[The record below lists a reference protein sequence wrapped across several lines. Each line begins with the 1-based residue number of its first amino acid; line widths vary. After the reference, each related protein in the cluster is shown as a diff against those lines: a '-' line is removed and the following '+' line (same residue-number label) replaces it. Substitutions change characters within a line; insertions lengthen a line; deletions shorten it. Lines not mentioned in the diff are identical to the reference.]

1 MHQIKTCQILYTKM
15 MEIKIYSEKDV
26 AIIIDSGLHFKIINW
41 KISNAALQNS
51 LSNEVVFSFEERLG
65 KSALERY
72 KV

>member
-1 MHQIKTCQILYTKM
+1 M

-51 LSNEVVFSFEERLG
+51 LSNEVVTATTVFSFEERLG